1 MFTYIITYDIVADQ
15 TSQAVYNQLHDVIR
29 SYGTWARITESCW
42 VVLTSRT
49 AVEVRDSLL
58 AVMRRNDRLMVI
70 QAARN
75 AAWNNVICDSNWLQR
90 NV

>member
-15 TSQAVYNQLHDVIR
+15 TSQAVYNQLYDVIR

-70 QAARN
+70 QAVRN